1 MREGRGR
8 REDVVQALVAVGH
21 GIERQVVAR
30 GAGHGRP
37 VEFDRV
43 RALGL
48 GGQRRRG

>member
-1 MREGRGR
+1 MREGRGGC
-8 REDVVQALVAVGH
+8 DDIVQALVAVGH

-30 GAGHGRP
+30 GAGHRRP
-37 VEFDRV
+37 GEFDRI